1 MKGTGLNSVDEK
13 VAALLIKTSGVANG
27 DASLSDEIQEQFGR
41 KFVQPM
47 EEELVSGMRLAL
59 DVAGESLLDALLG
72 DDEA

>member
-1 MKGTGLNSVDEK
+1 VDEK
-13 VAALLIKTSGVANG
+13 VAALLIKTSGLANG

-59 DVAGESLLDALLG
+59 GVAGESLLDALLG